1 MKSRK
6 TYFNLSNL
14 TYSINRD
21 IVIHSWEYHHS
32 MSFEYIWA
40 LFPTIVILSIVGP
53 SFILLYSSVSY
64 NDSFFTVKVIG
75 HQWYWSYD

>member
-1 MKSRK
+1 
-6 TYFNLSNL
+6 
-14 TYSINRD
+14 
-21 IVIHSWEYHHS
+21 